1 MAKKKRRPKTENARR
16 NKQTTD
22 DVVKISDTRSAFSWS
37 IFWDEVV
44 LERIKQIQEY
54 LKRRGF
60 YAFMTADSQYR
71 NRLILKLF
79 VLFLG
84 FMIGVVPRIN
94 DMKAKVMVQTSQS
107 EIKQIQN
114 KVYTYAPIT
123 IKPMASS
130 HYNGKHVIV
139 FDVQGST
146 EDGVSS
152 SVDDYVVKLSAFSG
166 VKDSERVTYKHTV
179 VPISANERL
188 VVLYIDTSKQT
199 VVSGHY
205 NVFINQPDVVDN
217 KDAQDN
223 FNIMIS
229 LSNAQETN
237 ELYNASGLSLEALS
251 GKLLESASVDD
262 AGIDKAQ
269 KELDKALNVYS
280 NTIKRLEV
288 QGGKVE
294 PSVDSVKEYVRSHS
308 YFSYLT
314 DRSGVADIRD
324 EDDDASDM
332 DFSNGPSSSDA
343 VVALEMNGK
352 RYVSGETDEKSANDP
367 YYDELNNLQTAY
379 SSVLSNLTA
388 LNSVRQQRYQQLSK
402 LAYVLRSNVDI
413 DDFKDDGHVKV
424 NSSLDDK

>member
-1 MAKKKRRPKTENARR
+1 MAKKKRRQDMAPKRR
-16 NKQTTD
+16 KKQTTD
-22 DVVKISDTRSAFSWS
+22 DLVRISDAQSAFSWS

-84 FMIGVVPRIN
+84 LMVGVVPRIN
-94 DMKAKVMVQTSQS
+94 EMKAKVMVQTTQS
-107 EIKQIQN
+107 EIRQIQD
-114 KVYTYAPIT
+114 KVYTYTPIT
-123 IKPMASS
+123 IKPLASS
-130 HYNGKHVIV
+130 QYNGKHVIV
-139 FDVQGST
+139 FDVTGST

-152 SVDDYVVKLSAFSG
+152 SVEDYTVKLSAFSG
-166 VKDSERVTYKHTV
+166 VRDSERVSYKHTV

-188 VVLYIDTSKQT
+188 VVLYIDTTKQT

-205 NVFINQPDVVDN
+205 NVFINQPDLIEN
-217 KDAQDN
+217 KYAQDN

-251 GKLLESASVDD
+251 TKLLANASIDD
-262 AGIDKAQ
+262 TGIDKAQ
-269 KELDKALNVYS
+269 TSLDKALSVYS
-280 NTIKRLEV
+280 NTMKRLEA
-288 QGGKVE
+288 QGGKIE
-294 PSVDSVKEYVRSHS
+294 PAVDDVKEYVRSHS
-308 YFSYLT
+308 YYSYLT
-314 DRSGVADIRD
+314 DKSGIADIH
-324 EDDDASDM
+324 DDDEAADM
-332 DFSNGPSSSDA
+332 DFSQGTKPGDA
-343 VVALEMNGK
+343 VVALDMNGK
-352 RYVSGETDEKSANDP
+352 RYVTGQTDATSETDP
-367 YYDELNNLQTAY
+367 YVEELGNLQTAY
-379 SSVLSNLTA
+379 NSVLSNLTT

-402 LAYVLRSNVDI
+402 LAYVLRSNVNI